1 MNKNKLLQAML
12 IASLVLT
19 GCGNSGK
26 DAHKADENKEV
37 SQAQGVSKKEV
48 KEDEAEKS
56 SSTVKIKDIHGEVEV
71 ARNPRKEVALDNR
84 TFETLSDFVVKLV
97 AAPKD
102 VMASTSA
109 YVGDDSVENIGN
121 HREANL

>member
-26 DAHKADENKEV
+26 DEPKDDENKKV

-48 KEDEAEKS
+48 KEDEAEQS

-71 ARNPRKEVALDNR
+71 ARNPKKVVALDNR
-84 TFETLSDFVVKLV
+84 TFETLSDFGVKLV
-97 AAPKD
+97 AVSKD